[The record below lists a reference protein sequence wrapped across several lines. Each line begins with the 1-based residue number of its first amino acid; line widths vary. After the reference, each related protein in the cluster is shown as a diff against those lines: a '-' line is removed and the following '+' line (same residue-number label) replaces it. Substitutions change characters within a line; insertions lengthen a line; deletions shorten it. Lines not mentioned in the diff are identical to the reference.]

1 VRFNNGSAAA
11 NPIYA
16 AACPV
21 NLRDAFFST
30 ILRDNCISALR
41 NTPLNSQYEL
51 AAGTKNVPSLSPPV
65 RRGNRITATGVTAIE
80 LLVVMA
86 IIAILLGIAVPSF
99 VGITQSNRVAG
110 EINAL
115 SGDMQFARAEAIKEG
130 LPVSICASAN
140 GTSCLG
146 ANTWNKGWIVFF
158 DPNGNQTVDLGDT
171 VLRKQIPWTST
182 DTFTADNNTA
192 AFSYSRDG
200 FALALPGTVT
210 WTLHTQPINA
220 SASRCVAI
228 NIVGRQ
234 QVQSPGTGNC
244 T

>member
-1 VRFNNGSAAA
+1 MNSQFEFDVRPSSFPILSRATYPYIRISAA
-11 NPIYA
+11 
-16 AACPV
+16 
-21 NLRDAFFST
+21 
-30 ILRDNCISALR
+30 
-41 NTPLNSQYEL
+41 
-51 AAGTKNVPSLSPPV
+51 
-65 RRGNRITATGVTAIE
+65 GVTAIE

-140 GTSCLG
+140 GSSCLG

-182 DTFTADNNTA
+182 DTFTADNNMA